1 MATYQT
7 VIPNELYGRIHGT
20 RRTLVWGMM
29 PIGSVLGGVLAH
41 YSLRLP
47 MYVGGIIASV
57 IAISSI
63 KFFMSIASKTE
74 AAQ

>member
-1 MATYQT
+1 
-7 VIPNELYGRIHGT
+7 
-20 RRTLVWGMM
+20 
-29 PIGSVLGGVLAH
+29 
-41 YSLRLP
+41 

-63 KFFMSIASKTE
+63 TFFMSIASKAE

>member
-63 KFFMSIASKTE
+63 TFFMSIASKTE
-74 AAQ
+74 VAQ